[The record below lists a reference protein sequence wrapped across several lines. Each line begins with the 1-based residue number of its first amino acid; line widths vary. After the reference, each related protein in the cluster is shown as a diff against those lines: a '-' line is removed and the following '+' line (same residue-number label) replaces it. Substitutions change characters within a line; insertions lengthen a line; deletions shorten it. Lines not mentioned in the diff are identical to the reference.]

1 MVSRWS
7 EERTRVKIEEQ
18 VRVLEGS
25 FVSQW
30 NYQDSWQEFQ
40 SVGADDRETLK
51 ESGKSLR

>member
-1 MVSRWS
+1 MVSKLS

-51 ESGKSLR
+51 ESGRA